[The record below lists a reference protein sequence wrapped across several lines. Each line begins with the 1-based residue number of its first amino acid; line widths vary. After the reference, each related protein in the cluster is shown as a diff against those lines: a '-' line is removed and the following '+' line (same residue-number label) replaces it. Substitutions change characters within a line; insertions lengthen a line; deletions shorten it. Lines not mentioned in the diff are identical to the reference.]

1 MVITESKEAL
11 RELLVNSFPDV
22 DIAIEN
28 IQYEPDSDI
37 YMAVQFVV
45 HPPID
50 PTYGPYYYREN
61 ISFHVFVTDSLGV
74 GTVAAENLAEQ
85 VRQKFYKGLT
95 IVKGSY
101 RLQILRTPHI
111 SGSTIT
117 SDRLVIPVMIPVQVE
132 VYKS

>member
-1 MVITESKEAL
+1 MVITDSKRAL
-11 RELLVNSFPDV
+11 RRLLVQSFPDV

-28 IQYEPDSDI
+28 IPYDPSSEI

-50 PTYGPYYYREN
+50 PTYGPYYYRES
-61 ISFHVFVTDSLGV
+61 ISFQVFVTDKLGI
-74 GTVAAENLAEQ
+74 GTTRAEELAEQ

-95 IVKGSY
+95 LVESGY

-111 SGSTIT
+111 SGSTVT

-132 VYKS
+132 VYKT